1 MKAIQLFFLLLL
13 PTFLMGQPLLTFESH
28 ALKSGVN
35 NPMTFCSYLPAGADG
50 AQIQWDFSQLKAL
63 RSFTGALA
71 DAGVTGFE
79 SANTELEEFGVR
91 FFYNVSEQGINHY
104 GYVSA
109 DGRTQVVF
117 DEPFEKIRFPFAY
130 RDNYTSDFSGIYMSN
145 GNKLGNI
152 TGNASVRADAWGTIK
167 LPGNTIFE
175 NTLRVKEEK
184 TYQIEFESGTQKVN
198 MTTYRWYNA
207 HHRYPL
213 LVLIE
218 TEVFLANSSSKST
231 QAAYNVNAV
240 KNTTANAEKL
250 SGENMVYV
258 YPNPV
263 TDRLTLKVIA
273 SSASLASISLTDLS
287 GRTLVALPARMLQA
301 GENHVVLESEI
312 ATVPEGFY
320 LVRIS
325 LGGEIHT
332 TQVSIVK

>member
-1 MKAIQLFFLLLL
+1 
-13 PTFLMGQPLLTFESH
+13 
-28 ALKSGVN
+28 
-35 NPMTFCSYLPAGADG
+35 
-50 AQIQWDFSQLKAL
+50 
-63 RSFTGALA
+63 
-71 DAGVTGFE
+71 
-79 SANTELEEFGVR
+79 
-91 FFYNVSEQGINHY
+91 
-104 GYVSA
+104 
-109 DGRTQVVF
+109 
-117 DEPFEKIRFPFAY
+117 
-130 RDNYTSDFSGIYMSN
+130 
-145 GNKLGNI
+145 
-152 TGNASVRADAWGTIK
+152 
-167 LPGNTIFE
+167 
-175 NTLRVKEEK
+175 
-184 TYQIEFESGTQKVN
+184 